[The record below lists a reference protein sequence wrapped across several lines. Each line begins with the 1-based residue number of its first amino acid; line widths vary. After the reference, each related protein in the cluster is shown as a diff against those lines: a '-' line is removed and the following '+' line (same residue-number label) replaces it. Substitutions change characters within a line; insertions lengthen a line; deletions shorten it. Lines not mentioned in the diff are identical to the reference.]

1 MIENSIKMEMKEIK
15 IANENQRTEKKEPVS
30 LFPRKRQTIKMLD
43 YYPLLAAKVATF
55 NE

>member
-30 LFPRKRQTIKMLD
+30 LFPRKRQTIRMIEFYSLS
-43 YYPLLAAKVATF
+43 AAKVATF